1 MLTGVLNILVNSGSI
16 ENIPYPKKRKKPSF
30 LILLGYLKQV
40 SLLMM
45 KISEN
50 RSLSTYSDK
59 ELVEMMKNSSHAL
72 TFIYEKHRD
81 YCLKFMNSMFD
92 DRDEIKDIYQDAVI
106 VFYEKAITS
115 EFNLTC
121 SIQTYL
127 NSICRNQVLVRLTKL
142 KKNASASM
150 IGNEGFLENL
160 TDWFDDS
167 HLVTNDRVA
176 ILKGILTEMKESA
189 GKCYEILVRF
199 FYLNQTMEK
208 IAQAL
213 EYTNADNA
221 KNQKYRCQEKL
232 KSEMFK
238 RLPK

>member
-1 MLTGVLNILVNSGSI
+1 M
-16 ENIPYPKKRKKPSF
+16 KRN
-30 LILLGYLKQV
+30 Q
-40 SLLMM
+40 
-45 KISEN
+45 
-50 RSLSTYSDK
+50 SLSTCTDN
-59 ELVEMMKNSSHAL
+59 ELIDMLKDSTDAL

-92 DRDEIKDIYQDAVI
+92 DRDEIRDIYQDAVI
-106 VFYEKAITS
+106 VFYEKAITP
-115 EFNLTC
+115 EFHLNC

-127 NSICRNQVLVRLTKL
+127 NSICRNQVLVRLAKL

-176 ILKGILTEMKESA
+176 TLNGILTEMKESA
-189 GKCYEILVRF
+189 SKCYEILVRF
-199 FYLNQTMEK
+199 FYQNQSMEK
-208 IAQAL
+208 IAQAM

-238 RLPK
+238 RLRK

>member
-1 MLTGVLNILVNSGSI
+1 
-16 ENIPYPKKRKKPSF
+16 
-30 LILLGYLKQV
+30 
-40 SLLMM
+40 M
-45 KISEN
+45 KAN
-50 RSLSTYSDK
+50 QSLSTYTDNELIEMLKISSD
-59 ELVEMMKNSSHAL
+59 AL

-106 VFYEKAITS
+106 VFYEKAITP
-115 EFNLTC
+115 EFQLTC

-127 NSICRNQVLVRLTKL
+127 NSICRNQVLVRLAKL
-142 KKNASASM
+142 KKNVSASM

-176 ILKGILTEMKESA
+176 TLKRILTEMKASTS
-189 GKCYEILVRF
+189 KCYEILVRF
-199 FYLNQTMEK
+199 FYQNQSMEK
-208 IAQAL
+208 IAQAM

-238 RLPK
+238 RLKK